1 MTKNNVLMRIGKL
14 FGMNENISFL
24 LFVYYIYLLLNIF
37 TSYVS
42 LGIIYSCNQTK
53 MLKSLFEQTMFHVAV
68 FLSSRIRIHHDPNF
82 SKKYG
87 DKYTLRIY
95 LV

>member
-24 LFVYYIYLLLNIF
+24 LFVYHIYLLLNIF

-53 MLKSLFEQTMFHVAV
+53 MLKSLSEQTMFHVAI